1 MKEMT
6 ISTKAPK
13 ANKEATVTVTIPETA
28 EESIQMFGSEAVNS
42 NSLRNWVVTIQAGV
56 RRGLEKGKS
65 EAELKEVF
73 KSAKMGTVTMVGGGI
88 IDPLQAA
95 LAKSATMTPEELQVF
110 IKKLQIQAKS
120 AKPTT

>member
-13 ANKEATVTVTIPETA
+13 VNKEATVTVTIPETA

-65 EAELKEVF
+65 EAELKEIF
-73 KSAKMGTVTMVGGGI
+73 KSAKMGAVTMIGGGI

-95 LAKSATMTPEELQVF
+95 LAKSATMTPEELQAF
-110 IKKLQIQAKS
+110 IKKLQIQARS

>member
-13 ANKEATVTVTIPETA
+13 VNKEAIVTVTIPETA

-73 KSAKMGTVTMVGGGI
+73 KSAKMGTVTMIGGRI
-88 IDPLQAA
+88 TDPLQAA

-110 IKKLQIQAKS
+110 IRKLQIQAKS